1 MKMSRIPFEVK
12 TVYVILVV
20 ISQGGN
26 SGFIN
31 NEAENLG
38 KALFVGGFLLLLFF
52 SFFRRNNLNHLEYGV
67 FWHLETLASL
77 ETAIKFVSGQIYSSH
92 SRFL

>member
-38 KALFVGGFLLLLFF
+38 KALFVGGFLLLFF
-52 SFFRRNNLNHLEYGV
+52 FHFLKKQPKSLGVWSILAPRNTG
-67 FWHLETLASL
+67 
-77 ETAIKFVSGQIYSSH
+77 IP
-92 SRFL
+92 

>member
-38 KALFVGGFLLLLFF
+38 KALFVGGFLLLFF
-52 SFFRRNNLNHLEYGV
+52 FFI
-67 FWHLETLASL
+67 F
-77 ETAIKFVSGQIYSSH
+77 
-92 SRFL
+92 